1 MDFFYADCVDSSSNL
16 SHGEP
21 VWEYTCTFKNNSPV
35 ITYQQKSW
43 KDVKEKEYCVLF
55 VTSFE
60 WNTKS
65 QDLKKYFGNQ
75 GITRKNC
82 LMIDAHE
89 YFKNWL
95 AENNVGLA
103 IENELKDALDEIR
116 SEKEGLLEEHFQKAE
131 RISKAIY
138 LLYNNNERYR
148 KKLVSVF
155 SYHTFVLPFYITN
168 SEADIAKWKADLEK
182 SQCWERNLWKDTITS
197 EHMQSRD
204 VLEKYALYQYL
215 TDVGRKAIF
224 DYEEDNKN
232 GKQKE
237 KSNVVSSW
245 KIEDCLVRNAAT
257 YEIFKDDKKY
267 KLLLNSIRLSIYNT
281 RIALLTIETQN
292 CYYPAI
298 SDIKLI
304 NEYGRRIFEP
314 FLMPNGKKCNVC
326 ADQQKINIPDLPDDK
341 DTEESNKSIVS
352 GIKTEGPIE
361 IRFEQGE
368 VVFENKKTQI
378 NSVPVRGMASFI
390 KKILGSGLDT
400 TEIVYGQ
407 GKIVGKECQIEINPA
422 IDDRMFV
429 ECLVVNGDLVSKVS
443 QYQSGEYAYLADPD
457 VSSELYALFCIDT
470 TYATCQSKTMRKAL
484 LDQFV
489 DSRWIE
495 AGTIYGVTHHSFM
508 CLTSETAPD
517 ATVIRPFL
525 NMYTKLANLV
535 LAQRASLL
543 RFEEDLR
550 KLSLGFE
557 KGDNTKMGIDK
568 VTELVLFQER
578 YAAFQAQ
585 LLIDEITV
593 QEQGIEIYE
602 MLQNELQIGKNK
614 EAIAE
619 KISNLCEIA
628 DTHQGNIFNLFAFW
642 FGIASI
648 VISGL
653 GIGNE
658 MNTIN
663 ILLVLITLLCVIKPF
678 AWKRKMPVDT
688 FVLKKIEDGYVAFKK
703 ILKGILKG
711 IFIFEK

>member
-1 MDFFYADCVDSSSNL
+1 MDFFYADCIDISSNL

-21 VWEYTCTFKNNSPV
+21 VWEYACTFKNNSSE

-43 KDVKEKEYCVLF
+43 KEIIEREYCVLF
-55 VTSFE
+55 VTSLG
-60 WNTKS
+60 NNGKS
-65 QDLKKYFGNQ
+65 QDLEEHFSKR
-75 GITRKNC
+75 GIIRKNY
-82 LMIDAHE
+82 LVIDAHE

-95 AENNVGLA
+95 AENSVA
-103 IENELKDALDEIR
+103 PVIENELKRALDEIKLG
-116 SEKEGLLEEHFQKAE
+116 EEALLEERFQKAE

-138 LLYNNNERYR
+138 LLYKNDERYR

-155 SYHTFVLPFYITN
+155 SYHTFVFPFYITN
-168 SEADIAKWKADLEK
+168 PDSDIAIWKDELAK
-182 SQCWERNLWKDTITS
+182 SVCWGRNAWKDTMTS
-197 EHMQSRD
+197 VDMQPRD
-204 VLEKYALYQYL
+204 VLEKYSLYQYL

-224 DYEEDNKN
+224 DYEEDNE
-232 GKQKE
+232 KE
-237 KSNVVSSW
+237 ESNIVSSW
-245 KIEDCLVRNAAT
+245 KIRDSFVRNMAT
-257 YEIFKDDKKY
+257 YEISKGDKKY
-267 KLLLNSIRLSIYNT
+267 KLILNSIRLNIYNT
-281 RIALLTIETQN
+281 RIALLIIEAQN

-314 FLMPNGKKCNVC
+314 FLMPNGGKCSVC
-326 ADQQKINIPDLPDDK
+326 ADQQKIYIPKLMNGRA
-341 DTEESNKSIVS
+341 TEQSNKSIVS
-352 GIKTEGPIE
+352 NIKTKGPIQV
-361 IRFEQGE
+361 RFEKGT
-368 VVFENKKTQI
+368 VVFENKEKTQI
-378 NSVPVRGMASFI
+378 RSVPVRGMADFI
-390 KKILGSGLDT
+390 KEILDLGLCT

-407 GKIVGKECQIEINPA
+407 GNVLGKKYQIEIKPA

-429 ECLVVNGDLVSKVS
+429 ECLVLNGNLVSKVN
-443 QYQSGEYAYLADPD
+443 QYQSGEYAYLEDPK
-457 VSSELYALFCIDT
+457 VSNELYALFCIDT
-470 TYATCQSKTMRKAL
+470 TDATCQSRTMRKVL
-484 LDQFV
+484 LDEFI

-495 AGTIYGVTHHSFM
+495 YGTIHGVTHHSLM

-517 ATVIRPFL
+517 ATVISPFL
-525 NMYTKLANLV
+525 NIYTKMANLV

-557 KGDNTKMGIDK
+557 NGDNTKMNTEK
-568 VTELVLFQER
+568 VSELIVFQER

-602 MLQNELQIGKNK
+602 MLQNELQIRKNK
-614 EAIAE
+614 EEIAE

-653 GIGNE
+653 GIGSD
-658 MNTIN
+658 MDTIN
-663 ILLVLITLLCVIKPF
+663 ILLVLITALCVIRPF
-678 AWKRKMPVDT
+678 AWKRKMSMPT
-688 FVLKKIEDGYVAFKK
+688 FIQKKINDGYVVFKK
-703 ILKGILKG
+703 ILKKS
-711 IFIFEK
+711 